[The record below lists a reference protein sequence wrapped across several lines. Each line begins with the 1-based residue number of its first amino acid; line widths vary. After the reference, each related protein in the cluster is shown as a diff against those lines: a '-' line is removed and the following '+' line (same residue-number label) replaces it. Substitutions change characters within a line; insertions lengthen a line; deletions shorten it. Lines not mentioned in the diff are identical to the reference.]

1 MASRNPLTLASRL
14 PDLLSARSSR
24 AVAATPKAK
33 HSKMVTLLNYRLKVT
48 LNDGRSLVGQM
59 LAYDKHMNFVLAE
72 CEEFRTVKGKKAKNA
87 AADESAPTVQQK
99 RTLGLV
105 ILRGETIVSVTVE
118 GPPPVTAEDKAGILA
133 GPGKGVPA
141 GRGMPL
147 GAGAPGAMA
156 ARPMAY
162 ARPPPGFPPGMP
174 GLPQG
179 MPPGFPGGLPPGMP
193 PQAGMPPGFRPPGF
207 PGGPPGMPFPPGQ
220 MPPGFPTRPPGP
232 Q

>member
-1 MASRNPLTLASRL
+1 M
-14 PDLLSARSSR
+14 LSL
-24 AVAATPKAK
+24 V
-33 HSKMVTLLNYRLKVT
+33 NYRLKVT

-72 CEEFRTVKGKKAKNA
+72 CEEFRTVKGKKAKGST
-87 AADESAPTVQQK
+87 EEGPAPSVQQK

-105 ILRGETIVSVTVE
+105 ILRGETIVSVSVE
-118 GPPPVTAEDKAGILA
+118 GPPPIAKDDSNGLLA
-133 GPGKGVPA
+133 GPGKGVAA

-147 GAGAPGAMA
+147 GAGAGAPMA

-174 GLPQG
+174 GMPGG
-179 MPPGFPGGLPPGMP
+179 MPPGFPPGMP
-193 PQAGMPPGFRPPGF
+193 PMGMPPGFRPPGF
-207 PGGPPGMPFPPGQ
+207 APPGMQFPPGQ
-220 MPPGFPTRPPGP
+220 MPPGFPPRPP